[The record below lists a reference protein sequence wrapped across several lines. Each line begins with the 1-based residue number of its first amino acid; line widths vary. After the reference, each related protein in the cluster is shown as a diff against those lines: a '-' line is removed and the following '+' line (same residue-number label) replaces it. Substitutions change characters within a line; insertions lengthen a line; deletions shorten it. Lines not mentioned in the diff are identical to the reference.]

1 MLFKIRL
8 ASLATTL
15 LLGGSAALAA
25 PAGQSCWD
33 RDVERMEYLTN
44 PPERGDNNFFTTV
57 VAQTGNV
64 SLVYPAKASLA
75 EFTERLYR
83 IRADLGGSAPARCTN
98 QYLNG
103 LTYFMPKDVN
113 APAGSATYQGSYNPN
128 LNYPD
133 PETYTGGG
141 AKNQGFDNASYYQ
154 YGAWPV
160 GGTGTP
166 QSAAA
171 ACTAMKNGSGVPII
185 GGDLAECIACVS
197 GTLGT
202 ARGYWLNPYVA
213 DRDTS
218 TNAGVFAG
226 RFLNFQPPKW
236 ALLRLAYKRLVNGPL
251 LSVLREA
258 VVAQN
263 GAIGGQVVQFMLPQS
278 CNGSGRP
285 LNQKQK
291 AVDTVSYT
299 NVANPIAE
307 MLFNTAWY
315 MGGQEKPWWFTSA
328 ALPGNA
334 MAQGKSGPCSGCN
347 ADFMVLFSDGR
358 ADSANPRCTLD
369 ASGNVPAFCSAAANC
384 GTVGM
389 GQSDDGNEFLNPGSQ
404 SDVAAAIS
412 GPGVRQTWPGT
423 CDMDFADDVAGW
435 ANASNVSMNTP
446 GTHVKTYVVGIG
458 DPRNTYGEMSILQ
471 GIATRGDGIYTVAK
485 DFRTLETNI
494 EQVFNDIIRRA
505 TSFSVAA
512 ITTVQTRGS
521 TFAFIPR
528 FRPLQGPQ
536 WEGRLLRYKLFNEFA
551 AGCDPVVDKNVK
563 NAVNPNGN
571 ASCGDL
577 YLQDKNNNF
586 ILEDQDAG
594 VFEQLDSSQT
604 WQADGG
610 WPWKTG
616 SQPDGGTGPLPA
628 TPIWEA
634 EDELE
639 KRVNRF
645 IAGAIDDRRIYTVA
659 PDSAGGYGPALISFE
674 VANAAAITPL
684 LQLGGKNGD
693 FCTSLAGLTRHN
705 YATDDDCTVDVI
717 NFMRGYDV
725 MLQNPVNRASPDGG
739 YSVTSSRPHVMGDIF
754 HSSPILVTPPVT
766 TALCRLGLANQC
778 VESLYAD
785 KLTPDAPTPGSGFAH
800 AYEEYQSKNATRAE
814 LVLVGANDGMLH
826 AFNAGNWVAGD
837 DPDTPSLVE
846 TAHYDL
852 GSGKEEWAFIPPDL
866 LPKLQRYIVNTR
878 HDLLVDGTPMVR
890 DVWVDGSGASTVRDG
905 KKQPDEFHTVAVV
918 GEREGGR
925 HYFALDVTDPFNPK
939 YLWMWPPPGLARTL
953 NVGES
958 WDDIAPGSPPIVN
971 VAVANATG
979 PLNVHGAKA
988 SEKWVIGLGG
998 GYDPDLLRGR
1008 AFYVLDVWSG
1018 QLVYKF
1024 SKSDSTGA
1032 ADPRDA
1038 LFPIAA
1044 PVSFVDTDG
1053 DFIFDTAIVGDTA
1066 GQLWAFALA
1075 LPGSDTDG
1083 DGYYDNWFGGRAFNE
1098 FAGQAMWH
1106 RSPFFQRAAVTVVP
1120 LQSGPV
1126 VRALLGSGNRD
1137 QMKNGLGGTCGLSDL
1152 DACLRQDCSVDVLA
1166 NRRRIGPAP
1175 SSSTAGHYALG
1186 EWKYTSGT
1194 SSLATNTLNLTSADS
1209 QSTSCTDIG
1218 IVDIL
1223 YTLTCG
1229 STAQTYETNIYCD
1242 WGASGGA
1249 ECPVANGKPLAT
1261 QLPWTP
1267 SVPQEYT
1274 RFYSVSVWGSGKRA
1288 MPASTV
1294 QAAAY
1299 DGAALTESSL
1309 VDATGCPLNATAG
1322 SCASPTGNGWYV
1334 VQNNS
1339 VTGQLRKPGDEKTGS
1354 AALVL
1359 AGCAL
1364 WNTLLPNNQAALTC
1378 SGALPP
1384 DNAFVFQADALTG
1397 HVQCG
1402 VTGSAT
1408 AQATTRSVR
1417 RDTTVT
1423 PQQFTPVVSLN
1434 AKSGEVAYSGV
1445 SLEPGSPPVQVQV
1458 GTGNVVGNIHWLEVP
1473 RSLHDCRHGDGGCQ

>member
-1 MLFKIRL
+1 
-8 ASLATTL
+8 
-15 LLGGSAALAA
+15 
-25 PAGQSCWD
+25 
-33 RDVERMEYLTN
+33 
-44 PPERGDNNFFTTV
+44 
-57 VAQTGNV
+57 
-64 SLVYPAKASLA
+64 
-75 EFTERLYR
+75 
-83 IRADLGGSAPARCTN
+83 
-98 QYLNG
+98 
-103 LTYFMPKDVN
+103 
-113 APAGSATYQGSYNPN
+113 
-128 LNYPD
+128 
-133 PETYTGGG
+133 
-141 AKNQGFDNASYYQ
+141 
-154 YGAWPV
+154 
-160 GGTGTP
+160 
-166 QSAAA
+166 
-171 ACTAMKNGSGVPII
+171 
-185 GGDLAECIACVS
+185 
-197 GTLGT
+197 
-202 ARGYWLNPYVA
+202 
-213 DRDTS
+213 
-218 TNAGVFAG
+218 
-226 RFLNFQPPKW
+226 
-236 ALLRLAYKRLVNGPL
+236 
-251 LSVLREA
+251 
-258 VVAQN
+258 
-263 GAIGGQVVQFMLPQS
+263 
-278 CNGSGRP
+278 
-285 LNQKQK
+285 
-291 AVDTVSYT
+291 
-299 NVANPIAE
+299 
-307 MLFNTAWY
+307 
-315 MGGQEKPWWFTSA
+315 
-328 ALPGNA
+328 
-334 MAQGKSGPCSGCN
+334 
-347 ADFMVLFSDGR
+347 
-358 ADSANPRCTLD
+358 
-369 ASGNVPAFCSAAANC
+369 
-384 GTVGM
+384 
-389 GQSDDGNEFLNPGSQ
+389 
-404 SDVAAAIS
+404 
-412 GPGVRQTWPGT
+412 
-423 CDMDFADDVAGW
+423 
-435 ANASNVSMNTP
+435 
-446 GTHVKTYVVGIG
+446 
-458 DPRNTYGEMSILQ
+458 
-471 GIATRGDGIYTVAK
+471 
-485 DFRTLETNI
+485 
-494 EQVFNDIIRRA
+494 
-505 TSFSVAA
+505 
-512 ITTVQTRGS
+512 
-521 TFAFIPR
+521 
-528 FRPLQGPQ
+528 
-536 WEGRLLRYKLFNEFA
+536 
-551 AGCDPVVDKNVK
+551 
-563 NAVNPNGN
+563 
-571 ASCGDL
+571 
-577 YLQDKNNNF
+577 
-586 ILEDQDAG
+586 
-594 VFEQLDSSQT
+594 
-604 WQADGG
+604 
-610 WPWKTG
+610 
-616 SQPDGGTGPLPA
+616 
-628 TPIWEA
+628 
-634 EDELE
+634 
-639 KRVNRF
+639 
-645 IAGAIDDRRIYTVA
+645 
-659 PDSAGGYGPALISFE
+659 
-674 VANAAAITPL
+674 
-684 LQLGGKNGD
+684 
-693 FCTSLAGLTRHN
+693 
-705 YATDDDCTVDVI
+705 
-717 NFMRGYDV
+717 
-725 MLQNPVNRASPDGG
+725 
-739 YSVTSSRPHVMGDIF
+739 
-754 HSSPILVTPPVT
+754 
-766 TALCRLGLANQC
+766 
-778 VESLYAD
+778 
-785 KLTPDAPTPGSGFAH
+785 
-800 AYEEYQSKNATRAE
+800 
-814 LVLVGANDGMLH
+814 
-826 AFNAGNWVAGD
+826 
-837 DPDTPSLVE
+837 
-846 TAHYDL
+846 
-852 GSGKEEWAFIPPDL
+852 
-866 LPKLQRYIVNTR
+866 
-878 HDLLVDGTPMVR
+878 
-890 DVWVDGSGASTVRDG
+890 
-905 KKQPDEFHTVAVV
+905 
-918 GEREGGR
+918 R

-958 WDDIAPGSPPIVN
+958 WNDIAPGSPPIVN

-1024 SKSDSTGA
+1024 SKSDSTGGT
-1032 ADPRDA
+1032 DPRDA

-1098 FAGQAMWH
+1098 FAGQAIWH

-1137 QMKNGLGGTCGLSDL
+1137 QMKNGFGGTCGLSDL

-1209 QSTSCTDIG
+1209 QSTSCTDIA

-1339 VTGQLRKPGDEKTGS
+1339 VTGQQRKPGDEKTGS